1 MFCLSV
7 SYVFYLVYLTTMN
20 VWKQESVGHR
30 TLTSF
35 WFGKEKDKNS
45 SSVVSNFRE
54 RRASKKRKKGSLSAH
69 ISEFLA
75 DRATSARRSFA
86 VSFAGVV
93 SGFVLKKERREEE
106 KRKIVTDNR

>member
-1 MFCLSV
+1 MLFPIFERGGL
-7 SYVFYLVYLTTMN
+7 L
-20 VWKQESVGHR
+20 R
-30 TLTSF
+30 
-35 WFGKEKDKNS
+35 
-45 SSVVSNFRE
+45 RE
-54 RRASKKRKKGSLSAH
+54 KKGSLSAH

>member
-1 MFCLSV
+1 
-7 SYVFYLVYLTTMN
+7 MN